1 MSQVIINMK
10 KKIVIIIAVLF
21 AGVLGWR
28 IYQYVPQHQKE
39 LLQSF
44 ENKQDVVKLYNS
56 LGTDI
61 TDEFYEANEFN
72 YLVKNWKSIYNYFQK
87 NVRTIDRSKDTEWI
101 IDEYHKNNESN

>member
-1 MSQVIINMK
+1 MIKTKKRVFVFVLLFISVI
-10 KKIVIIIAVLF
+10 
-21 AGVLGWR
+21 GWR
-28 IYQYVPQHQKE
+28 MYQHVPQHQKE

-56 LGTDI
+56 LGADI
-61 TDEFYEANEFN
+61 TDKFYEANEFN

-101 IDEYHKNNESN
+101 IDEHNKNNESN